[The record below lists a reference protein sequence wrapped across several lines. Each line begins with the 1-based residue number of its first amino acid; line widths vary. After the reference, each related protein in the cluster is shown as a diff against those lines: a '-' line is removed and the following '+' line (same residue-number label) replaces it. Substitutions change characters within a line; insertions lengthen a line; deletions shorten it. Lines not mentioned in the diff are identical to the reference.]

1 MRQKTVRKLRTEAI
15 AEMAQ
20 MGIHSPS
27 QMNAKY
33 PSWNAGGIRTG
44 YNASNPYKNFIRNYR
59 RENR

>member
-1 MRQKTVRKLRTEAI
+1 MRQKTVRRLRTEAI

-33 PSWNAGGIRTG
+33 PSWNSGGFRPG